1 MTYNIDDFQTR
12 IAWVA
17 DTLIPPDAKFGMP
30 SATEAGM
37 LERLLPRALK
47 ERDDMAP
54 SFFEAISRL
63 PETRPN
69 DPMDAIRALG
79 TDGFYVISFLI
90 AGAYFLDEAVN
101 QKLRYPGQEA
111 LYDTPDYDELMETIE
126 RVQSRGAVYL
136 EVPPGSE
143 SV

>member
-1 MTYNIDDFQTR
+1 MTYNLDDFQTR

-17 DTLIPPDAKFGMP
+17 DTLIPSDAKSGMP

-37 LERLLPRALK
+37 LERLLPHALK

-63 PETRPN
+63 PATRPK

-90 AGAYFLDEAVN
+90 AGAYFLDEAVSR
-101 QKLRYPGQEA
+101 KLHYPGQEA
-111 LYDTPDYDELMETIE
+111 LYETPDYDEIMETIE

-136 EVPPGSE
+136 DVPDDPE
-143 SV
+143 SI